1 MPKHHQ
7 YLMIL
12 YYAACNMAMVIYGD
26 IVPYS
31 NIEQV
36 AGLMIMVFIKF
47 FTSFIYAEFENYNSS
62 INSSYTNHIQKL
74 SAISN
79 WMRLNQ
85 MPKRLINRVM
95 KYEDLLWKTFKGN
108 EVKSILEDLPETL

>member
-1 MPKHHQ
+1 
-7 YLMIL
+7 
-12 YYAACNMAMVIYGD
+12 MAMVIYGD

-62 INSSYTNHIQKL
+62 INSSYTNHI
-74 SAISN
+74 
-79 WMRLNQ
+79 
-85 MPKRLINRVM
+85 
-95 KYEDLLWKTFKGN
+95 
-108 EVKSILEDLPETL
+108 